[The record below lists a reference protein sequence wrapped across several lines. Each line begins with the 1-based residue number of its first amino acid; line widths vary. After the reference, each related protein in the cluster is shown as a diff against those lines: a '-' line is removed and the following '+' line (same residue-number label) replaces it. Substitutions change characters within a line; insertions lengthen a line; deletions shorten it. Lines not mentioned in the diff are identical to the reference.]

1 MKKVKKNIF
10 TSVSIPTVLFEK
22 TKVKIKNTG
31 FTSVSSY
38 VAYILREVL
47 TSNSSDMFKE
57 NDVERVREKLKELGY
72 LD

>member
-1 MKKVKKNIF
+1 MKKNKF
-10 TSVSIPTVLFEK
+10 TSVSIPTILFKKIK
-22 TKVKIKNTG
+22 TKIKNTG

-47 TSNSSDMFKE
+47 VSNGNNNFNE
-57 NDVERVREKLKELGY
+57 NDAERVKEKLKELGY